1 MNRCERRFDVLG
13 VETLAQSCSDG
24 VRRVDTAAVRS
35 LLVINES
42 GPELSRSDAVTTL
55 VKMAT
60 DIFVS

>member
-13 VETLAQSCSDG
+13 VKTLAQSCSDG